1 MSKKKISILVNDLDS
16 GGAERVVSILLDTLQ
31 SRYDITL
38 FMMHNII
45 FYNIPKDIKIVVVG
59 NSKLEDSGVIKLL
72 KLPLIAWQYRKLNR
86 ESSVSLSFLSRA
98 NYINIFAKLFGMRG
112 KIIVSE
118 RAMPSLQYRGSLQ
131 GYINRVLI
139 RLLYNRADRVF
150 ANSKG
155 NALDLIEN
163 FKIKDVRVIYN
174 IFNINRIINLSNRYA
189 ILDSSRF
196 NFITIGR
203 LDEGKN
209 HKLLIDAIREI
220 DANLYII
227 GDGVLRDDLV
237 EHIINLGLEDRVF
250 MLGKEKNPYKYLSK
264 ADSFVFASNREGFPN
279 VLVEA
284 LACGLPIIS
293 TDCKSGPREILAPD
307 TNENFQLNRKIEI
320 AKYGILTPIN
330 SINKIREAMRTIID
344 NKKLREEYRKKAK
357 ERAMEFNKN
366 RIIDK
371 FIDIIEN
378 IH

>member
-1 MSKKKISILVNDLDS
+1 MSKKKISILVNDLNS

>member
-1 MSKKKISILVNDLDS
+1 MSKKKIAILVNDLDS
-16 GGAERVVSILLDTLQ
+16 GGAERVVSVLLDMLH
-31 SRYDITL
+31 SRYEITL

-45 FYNIPKDIKIVVVG
+45 FYNIPKDIKVVIVG
-59 NSKLEDSGVIKLL
+59 NSKLKDSGVIKLL
-72 KLPLIAWQYRKLNR
+72 KLPFIAWRYRKLNR
-86 ESSVSLSFLSRA
+86 ESSISLSFLSRA
-98 NYINIFAKLFGMRG
+98 NYINIFAKLFGMKG

-118 RAMPSLQYRGSLQ
+118 RSMPSLQYRGSIQ
-131 GYINRVLI
+131 GHINRVLI
-139 RLLYNRADRVF
+139 RLLYNRADIVF

-163 FKIKDVRVIYN
+163 FNIKNVKVIYN
-174 IFNINRIINLSNRYA
+174 IFNIDRIINLSKRYA

-203 LDEGKN
+203 LDDGKN

-227 GDGVLRDDLV
+227 GDGVLRDSLV
-237 EHIINLGLEDRVF
+237 EHIINLGLEEKVF

-264 ADSFVFASNREGFPN
+264 ANSFVFASNREGFPN

-307 TNENFQLNRKIEI
+307 TNETLQLDSKIEI
-320 AKYGILTPIN
+320 ARYGILTPIN
-330 SINKIREAMRTIID
+330 SIENMREAMRLII
-344 NKKLREEYRKKAK
+344 NSKKLRDEYKKKAIK
-357 ERAMEFNKN
+357 RAMEF
-366 RIIDK
+366 DK
-371 FIDIIEN
+371 SRVIESFIDILKL
-378 IH
+378 

>member
-1 MSKKKISILVNDLDS
+1 MSKKKISILVNDLNS

-72 KLPLIAWQYRKLNR
+72 KLPLIAWQYRKLNID
-86 ESSVSLSFLSRA
+86 SSISLSFLSRA

>member
-16 GGAERVVSILLDTLQ
+16 GGAERVVSVLLDMLH

-45 FYNIPKDIKIVVVG
+45 FYNIPKDIKIVIVG
-59 NSKLEDSGVIKLL
+59 NSKLEDSGFIKLL
-72 KLPLIAWQYRKLNR
+72 KLPLIAWQYKKLNID
-86 ESSVSLSFLSRA
+86 SSISLSFLSRA
-98 NYINIFAKLFGMRG
+98 NYINIFAKLFGMKGRV
-112 KIIVSE
+112 IVSE
-118 RAMPSLQYRGSLQ
+118 RSMPSLQYRGSLQ

-139 RLLYNRADRVF
+139 RLLYNRADIVF

-163 FKIKDVRVIYN
+163 FKIRDVRVIYN
-174 IFNINRIINLSNRYA
+174 IFNIDRIVNLSNRYA
-189 ILDSSRF
+189 ILDSNRF

-264 ADSFVFASNREGFPN
+264 ADSFLFASNREGFPN

-284 LACGLPIIS
+284 LACGLPVIS

-307 TNENFQLNRKIEI
+307 TDINFQLHTNLEI

-330 SINKIREAMRTIID
+330 SIDKMIEAMRTIID
-344 NKKLREEYRKKAK
+344 NKKLRDEYNKKAIN
-357 ERAMEFNKN
+357 RAKDFDRN
-366 RIIDK
+366 RVIDN
-371 FIDIIEN
+371 FIDILAL
-378 IH
+378 